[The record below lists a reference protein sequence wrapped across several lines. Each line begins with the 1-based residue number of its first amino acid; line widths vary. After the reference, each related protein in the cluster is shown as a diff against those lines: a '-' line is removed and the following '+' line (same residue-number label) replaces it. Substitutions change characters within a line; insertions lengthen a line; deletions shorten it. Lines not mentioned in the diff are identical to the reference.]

1 MTDEK
6 YGTDEKRMKHFT
18 KCTFCGKCDN
28 VQYLAGLEWFCNKRC
43 HYNYRHK
50 DDSSWFIQNYCLQ

>member
-1 MTDEK
+1 MTGEK

-18 KCTFCGKCDN
+18 KCKFCGKCDN

-50 DDSSWFIQNYCLQ
+50 DNNS